1 MSSRLGMAASCRKK
15 PTKYLSRARGLQR
28 SEARPGRYHGPFQ
41 ACALVLRRC
50 AEGSGTGARIAA
62 ALAPADDDY
71 IVLEPKH
78 SAFFATPLDLLLR
91 HLRARRV
98 VITGVATDQCIFL
111 TAVEARMQ
119 DYAVAVPEDCVAAQT
134 RGRLQ
139 PTRMSSRG
147 VSQRTRGPPPAI
159 RRWTSQVGG
168 TRSLHVRR
176 SSPQAFSRSPAP
188 C

>member
-1 MSSRLGMAASCRKK
+1 VSNSKCQVGSAWQLLVGRSLEKLVASKGPSK
-15 PTKYLSRARGLQR
+15 W

-91 HLRARRV
+91 HLRVRRV

-119 DYAVAVPEDCVAAQT
+119 DYAVAVPED
-134 RGRLQ
+134 
-139 PTRMSSRG
+139 
-147 VSQRTRGPPPAI
+147 
-159 RRWTSQVGG
+159 
-168 TRSLHVRR
+168 
-176 SSPQAFSRSPAP
+176 
-188 C
+188 

>member
-1 MSSRLGMAASCRKK
+1 MAASCRKK
-15 PTKYLSRARGLQR
+15 PTKDLSRARGLQR

-91 HLRARRV
+91 HLRVRRI
-98 VITGVATDQCIFL
+98 VIAGVATDQCIFL

-119 DYAVAVPEDCVAAQT
+119 DYAVAVPEDCVAAQ
-134 RGRLQ
+134 RGDAYN
-139 PTRMSSRG
+139 
-147 VSQRTRGPPPAI
+147 GP
-159 RRWTSQVGG
+159 G
-168 TRSLHVRR
+168 
-176 SSPQAFSRSPAP
+176 
-188 C
+188 